1 MPKCAKCTDLLPPNF
16 CTPTGI
22 AEDFICVF
30 CQNEITEIT
39 TNKKSGGVKKYTK
52 KQCKKDYKKLLN
64 YMKDKT
70 EKMGDIKEQAK
81 SMSDAGLILPGTE
94 EFNKILKGT

>member
-16 CTPTGI
+16 CMPTGI
-22 AEDFICVF
+22 EDDFICVF

-39 TNKKSGGVKKYTK
+39 TDQKGGTKDTYTK

-64 YMKDKT
+64 YMK
-70 EKMGDIKEQAK
+70 EKASQMADIKDQAK
-81 SMSDAGLILPGTE
+81 GMSEAGLILPGTE